1 MMTNCFPERLKELRK
16 EMNLKQKDLAKI
28 LHKSKMAICH
38 WEKGDSQPDFDVLIE
53 LCEYFD
59 VACDFILGRSDY

>member
-1 MMTNCFPERLKELRK
+1 
-16 EMNLKQKDLAKI
+16 
-28 LHKSKMAICH
+28 MAICH

-59 VACDFILGRSDY
+59 VTCDFILGRSDY